1 MENDKKELMTLDDLP
16 IEQLFKYLL
25 KDYKNAKVE
34 IGKLKSKIDELEH
47 ELNKEKNKKKVNVP
61 TSLKG
66 IPKSERQA
74 ALVEYYKSV
83 SLDESIKRHL
93 TISENNLH
101 ELKQKYN
108 SLLREHSIM
117 VRKYNELKEEKEAN
131 NE

>member
-1 MENDKKELMTLDDLP
+1 MGNDKDKLITLDDLP

-25 KDYKNAKVE
+25 RDYKRAKVE
-34 IGKLKSKIDELEH
+34 IGKLKSNIDELEH
-47 ELNKEKNKKKVNVP
+47 ELTKEKSKKKINVT

-93 TISENNLH
+93 TISENNLS
-101 ELKQKYN
+101 ELRKKYN

-117 VRKYNELKEEKEAN
+117 VRKYNEMEKEKEVAD
-131 NE
+131 E